1 MGNFIFGGSL
11 YFENIKPVFPSL
23 FRFILFP
30 FLIIFTIKK
39 QIEEVNMPN
48 KKSSKVRNELN
59 FEKEIKML
67 DLIYSDMVEAIQGKP
82 VSNKIDD
89 LRLYVDNIYSVL
101 NKTAIRVK
109 EVKNDLLADEKF
121 IHETWNPPA

>member
-1 MGNFIFGGSL
+1 
-11 YFENIKPVFPSL
+11 
-23 FRFILFP
+23 
-30 FLIIFTIKK
+30 
-39 QIEEVNMPN
+39 MPN
-48 KKSSKVRNELN
+48 KKNSKVRNELN

-67 DLIYSDMVEAIQGKP
+67 DLIYSDMLEAIQGKP